1 MATPKGMP
9 SYAQGTK
16 QAIAASKK
24 ETELTKKAAATPL
37 AKAPAAA
44 ISNAAATAN
53 SKAQSYDVKKADQNA
68 KNAQQA
74 STIVKQVA
82 KQAPTPTVDTFKKAM
97 PAPTGVLGQVVD
109 TTRSVFGLPPVS
121 AEALAKQQPLTPQ
134 QSMNVYATGDVG
146 KIQDY
151 TKTNVTPMTDAEK
164 QQAFIKA
171 VDTRSDVLKD
181 QGGTRLVPSSS
192 TTLTNQAIQDVTQA
206 QNVAKGLTSVSPSTQ
221 QSLGATLG
229 EQAKQAAL
237 GSQPAK
243 TELDTLVKQTYGNVV
258 DTPVQKTQ
266 AEKDAEAL
274 SARLKT
280 ESTIPSKEQPSGAIA
295 GELAKPKE
303 TVTPVTKTESAVKT
317 DTKTDEGMKQIE
329 AGIAASDA
337 FTKALKEM
345 QVQSAA
351 TTTTGQTPAT
361 TTTAEQA
368 PTPRTGGVV
377 TGTDKEKANNIPDGF
392 KMPDGYTWNAT
403 LGQWESPDV
412 WANTVKNRERMPQPA
427 AEVPTPTP
435 TPTTT
440 TAEQG
445 AVTEE
450 PKLKALPINL
460 PTGETTQPQ
469 PEAPAF
475 ENYPTQ
481 YARAQVEQQIAEA
494 NKELDMQTEEALR
507 NRDMQAAENL
517 QAYKRAINEAQNKG
531 FMQNQQLMQQMAGR
545 GLLTSGIAADAQ
557 VRLQM
562 SMNENMRDVAVK
574 NQQSLD
580 KINADYKTA
589 FDKVTLKRD
598 KLESGRQA
606 DIDKIVKGIESD
618 NREIQKLDLDYRKVQ
633 IEENKMLM
641 NNAQDVL
648 ARYAKQGY
656 DTSAFEK
663 FVLAGDTLGLAR
675 AMASTTDPQLSML
688 GKDMAATIEKTNS
701 DIILN
706 KRRAEETAMATKQKL
721 SQIDKQRADMT
732 GFEHKNGLPVKGKDG
747 KYIPT
752 FEAKTQ
758 AEKARQKQQEVELKK
773 QEART
778 KVTSKTPAQ
787 VKAMTSSQQLNYV
800 QDAVGSLLQDE
811 TKQTQTGTDLYGR
824 PEYSAVKTGKKV
836 LDKADQTAFKE
847 IMAELWSKGNIDFGV
862 IRNVYTSAG
871 LKAPTE
877 EDMIMMSR
885 M

>member
-1 MATPKGMP
+1 
-9 SYAQGTK
+9 
-16 QAIAASKK
+16 
-24 ETELTKKAAATPL
+24 
-37 AKAPAAA
+37 
-44 ISNAAATAN
+44 
-53 SKAQSYDVKKADQNA
+53 
-68 KNAQQA
+68 
-74 STIVKQVA
+74 
-82 KQAPTPTVDTFKKAM
+82 
-97 PAPTGVLGQVVD
+97 
-109 TTRSVFGLPPVS
+109 
-121 AEALAKQQPLTPQ
+121 
-134 QSMNVYATGDVG
+134 
-146 KIQDY
+146 
-151 TKTNVTPMTDAEK
+151 
-164 QQAFIKA
+164 
-171 VDTRSDVLKD
+171 
-181 QGGTRLVPSSS
+181 
-192 TTLTNQAIQDVTQA
+192 
-206 QNVAKGLTSVSPSTQ
+206 
-221 QSLGATLG
+221 
-229 EQAKQAAL
+229 
-237 GSQPAK
+237 
-243 TELDTLVKQTYGNVV
+243 
-258 DTPVQKTQ
+258 
-266 AEKDAEAL
+266 
-274 SARLKT
+274 
-280 ESTIPSKEQPSGAIA
+280 
-295 GELAKPKE
+295 
-303 TVTPVTKTESAVKT
+303 
-317 DTKTDEGMKQIE
+317 
-329 AGIAASDA
+329 
-337 FTKALKEM
+337 
-345 QVQSAA
+345 
-351 TTTTGQTPAT
+351 
-361 TTTAEQA
+361 
-368 PTPRTGGVV
+368 
-377 TGTDKEKANNIPDGF
+377 
-392 KMPDGYTWNAT
+392 
-403 LGQWESPDV
+403 
-412 WANTVKNRERMPQPA
+412 
-427 AEVPTPTP
+427 
-435 TPTTT
+435 
-440 TAEQG
+440 
-445 AVTEE
+445 
-450 PKLKALPINL
+450 
-460 PTGETTQPQ
+460 
-469 PEAPAF
+469 
-475 ENYPTQ
+475 
-481 YARAQVEQQIAEA
+481 VEQQIAQA
-494 NKELDMQTEEALR
+494 NKELDMQTQEALR

-517 QAYKRAINEAQNKG
+517 QAYKRAINETQNKG